1 MRGFVRLL
9 EQFRSDERGVF
20 AIMFGLIAVV
30 LIAVGGATVDFVS
43 LEQTRNRAQAALD
56 AAALALQ
63 PEIYNT
69 KTTTAAIRAKAEAL
83 LLDRIG
89 SGDVVASVSDIRVD
103 TETGSLFLQAQMTMP
118 TLFVRLVGVEH
129 LNAVISTQA
138 TRRRLKMEI
147 VMALDNS
154 GSMLQESRMTYLK
167 QAAECATYI
176 LMYDEVV
183 HDTKDTCKPAP
194 GAKLLEDVKIG
205 VVPFTMYVNVGK
217 GNANQTWIDQI
228 GISPLANDNF
238 DDDDNDATPF
248 NGMVNRLALYNGIK
262 NDSWR
267 GCVEARPHVQS
278 GGPTEFY
285 DTDDFTPVPP
295 NLPTSNGIPNSLFVP
310 LFAPDLAEATAP
322 LNSSTLLN
330 NYTADHPPS
339 CNVTGEC
346 KWTETKKTCSSY
358 TSCSGGTTNGYEL
371 SGRDKGNLSCT
382 CSTTAS
388 TWTSDTGTSTYTTS
402 GNGASN
408 RTYKRVRTCAVSYQA
423 QDLSTRELQE
433 RMCKYNGATLTFTNG
448 QKGPNADCPTQAV
461 LPLNDNPT
469 TVVNTIKA
477 MVADGGTNIHEG
489 TAWGYRVLSP
499 TAPFMEGGP
508 YDEAT
513 NKVLIVMTD
522 GENTAYQAGNLNGS
536 SYHSAY
542 AFPYNQRLG
551 TMSSNNAALVTEM
564 NQRTLDTCTNA
575 KARKGSNPGLTIYT
589 IGLAT
594 NKVTQST
601 ETVVKAL
608 LSSCASDP
616 NKANFPA
623 APSDLKAVFQKI
635 ADELAALRL
644 DQ

>member
-30 LIAVGGATVDFVS
+30 LIAMGGATVDFVS

-69 KTTTAAIRAKAEAL
+69 KTTTAVIKAKAEAL

-89 SGDVVASVSDIRVD
+89 SGDIVASVSDIRVD
-103 TETGSLFLQAQMTMP
+103 TENGSLFLQAQMTMP
-118 TLFVRLVGVEH
+118 TLFVRLVGVEQ
-129 LNAVISTQA
+129 LNAVVSTQA
-138 TRRRLKMEI
+138 TRRKLAMEI

-176 LMYDEVV
+176 LMYEEVV
-183 HDTKDTCKPAP
+183 HDTKDTCKPAT
-194 GAKLLEDVKIG
+194 GAKLLEDVKVGI
-205 VVPFTMYVNVGK
+205 VPFTMYVNVGK
-217 GNANQTWIDQI
+217 GNATKTWIDQI

-248 NGMVNRLALYNGIK
+248 NGMVNRLALYDSIK

-295 NLPTSNGIPNSLFVP
+295 KLPDRGIPESMYVP
-310 LFAPDLAEATAP
+310 LFAPDLPDTMSNA
-322 LNSSTLLN
+322 NSYN
-330 NYTADHPPS
+330 NYTADHPAV
-339 CNVTGEC
+339 CNVTGTC
-346 KWTETKKTCSSY
+346 TWTEVKKTCSSY
-358 TSCSGGTTNGYEL
+358 TSCSGGTTNTYAL
-371 SGRDKGNLSCT
+371 AGRDKGSLSCT

-388 TWTSDTGTSTYTTS
+388 TWASDTGTSTYTTS
-402 GNGASN
+402 GNGTSN
-408 RTYKRVRTCAVSYQA
+408 RTYTRVRTCAVSYQA
-423 QDLSTRELQE
+423 QNLSQRELQE
-433 RMCKYNGATLTFTNG
+433 RMCKYNGATLTVTSG
-448 QKGPNADCPTQAV
+448 QKGPNVDCPYQAI
-461 LPLNDNPT
+461 LPLTDNPT
-469 TVVNTIKA
+469 TVVNTIKD

-499 TAPFMEGGP
+499 TEPFTQGGA

-522 GENTAYQAGNLNGS
+522 GENTAYQTNNINGS
-536 SYHSAY
+536 YYHSAY

-551 TMSSNNAALVTEM
+551 TTASNNNALVAEM

-575 KARKGSNPGLTIYT
+575 KARKGSIPGLTIYT

-594 NKVTQST
+594 NKVTQSS
-601 ETVVKAL
+601 EAVVKAL
-608 LSSCASDP
+608 LTSCASDP
-616 NKANFPA
+616 SKAHFPP
-623 APSDLKAVFQKI
+623 APSDLKAVFQAI

>member
-9 EQFRSDERGVF
+9 QQFRSDERGVF

-30 LIAVGGATVDFVS
+30 LIAMGGATVDFVS

-69 KTTTAAIRAKAEAL
+69 KTTTAVIKAKAEAL

-89 SGDVVASVSDIRVD
+89 SGDIVASVSDIRVD
-103 TETGSLFLQAQMTMP
+103 TENGSLFLQAQMTMP
-118 TLFVRLVGVEH
+118 TLFVRLVGVEQ
-129 LNAVISTQA
+129 LNAVVSTQA
-138 TRRRLKMEI
+138 TRRKLAMEI

-176 LMYDEVV
+176 LMYEEVV
-183 HDTKDTCKPAP
+183 HDTKDTCKPAT
-194 GAKLLEDVKIG
+194 GAKLLEDVKVGI
-205 VVPFTMYVNVGK
+205 VPFTMYVNVGK
-217 GNANQTWIDQI
+217 GNATQKWIDQI

-238 DDDDNDATPF
+238 DDDDNDATAF
-248 NGMVNRLALYNGIK
+248 NGMVNRLALYDGIK

-295 NLPTSNGIPNSLFVP
+295 KLPYRGIPESMYVP

-358 TSCSGGTTNGYEL
+358 SSCSGGTTNLYEL

-382 CSTTAS
+382 CSNTQS
-388 TWTSDTGTSTYTTS
+388 TWKTDVTTS
-402 GNGASN
+402 SGSGN
-408 RTYKRVRTCAVSYQA
+408 RQTFTRVRTCDVSYQA
-423 QDLSTRELQE
+423 QNLSTRELQE
-433 RMCKYNGATLTFTNG
+433 RLCKYNGATLTFTNA

-461 LPLNDNPT
+461 LPLTDNPT

-489 TAWGYRVLSP
+489 TAWGFRVLSP
-499 TAPFMEGGP
+499 TEPFTQGGA

-522 GENTAYQAGNLNGS
+522 GENTAYQTGNLNGS

-551 TMSSNNAALVTEM
+551 TTASSNAALVAEM

-575 KARKGSNPGLTIYT
+575 KARKGSIPGLTIYT

-594 NKVTQST
+594 NKVTQSS
-601 ETVVKAL
+601 EAVVKAL

-616 NKANFPA
+616 SKAHFPP
-623 APSDLKAVFQKI
+623 APSDLKAVFQAI

>member
-63 PEIYNT
+63 PEIFNT
-69 KTTTAAIRAKAEAL
+69 KTTTDAIRTKAEAL

-89 SGDVVASVSDIRVD
+89 GGDVIASISDIRVD

-118 TLFVRLVGVEH
+118 TLFVRLVGVEQM
-129 LNAVISTQA
+129 NAVISTQA

-194 GAKLLEDVKIG
+194 GAELLEDVRIG
-205 VVPFTMYVNVGK
+205 IVPFTMYVNVGK
-217 GNANQTWIDQI
+217 GNASQPWIDQL
-228 GISPLANDNF
+228 GISPTANDNF

-248 NGMVNRLALYNGIK
+248 TGMVDRLALYDGIT

-295 NLPTSNGIPNSLFVP
+295 NLPDRGVPESLFVP
-310 LFAPDLAEATAP
+310 LFAPDLSESTAS
-322 LNSSTLLN
+322 LSGSTLLN
-330 NYTADHPPS
+330 NYTNDHPPS

-346 KWTETKKTCSSY
+346 TWTETRRTCSSY
-358 TSCSGGTTNGYEL
+358 SSCSGSTSNKYSLDGPHN
-371 SGRDKGNLSCT
+371 GNLSCT
-382 CSTTAS
+382 CSNTAS
-388 TWTSDTGTSTYTTS
+388 TWKTDVITSTGS
-402 GNGASN
+402 GS
-408 RTYKRVRTCAVSYQA
+408 RKTFTRVRTCDVSYKA
-423 QDLSTRELQE
+423 QGLTPRELQE
-433 RMCKYNGATLTFTNG
+433 RLCKYNGATLNYTSG
-448 QKGPNADCPTQAV
+448 QKGPNVDCPAQAL

-499 TAPFMEGGP
+499 TSPFIEGGP

-522 GENTAYQAGNLNGS
+522 GENTAYHQAGNKATELNGS
-536 SYHSAY
+536 EYHSAY
-542 AFPYNQRLG
+542 AFPFNQRLG
-551 TMSSNNAALVTEM
+551 TMGSNKDALVAEM
-564 NQRTLDTCTNA
+564 NQRTIDTCANA

-594 NKVTQST
+594 DKVSQSPVS
-601 ETVVKAL
+601 VVKAM

-616 NKANFPA
+616 NKARFPP
-623 APSDLKAVFQKI
+623 APSDLKAVFQGI

>member
-30 LIAVGGATVDFVS
+30 LIALGGATVDFVS

-69 KTTTAAIRAKAEAL
+69 KTTTAVIKEKAQAL

-89 SGDVVASVSDIRVD
+89 NSDVVASVSDIRVD
-103 TETGSLFLQAQMTMP
+103 IENGSLFLQAQMEMP
-118 TLFVRLVGVEH
+118 TLFVRLVGVEQ
-129 LNAVISTQA
+129 LNAVITTQA

-167 QAAECATYI
+167 QAAECATNI
-176 LMYDEVV
+176 LMWDEVV
-183 HDTKDTCKPAP
+183 HDTKDTCRPAP
-194 GAKLLEDVKIG
+194 GAQLLEDVTIG
-205 VVPFTMYVNVGK
+205 IVPFTMYVNVGK
-217 GNANQTWIDQI
+217 GNATQPWIDQL
-228 GISPLANDNF
+228 GISPIANDNF

-248 NGMVNRLALYNGIK
+248 NGMVNRLALYDGIK

-295 NLPTSNGIPNSLFVP
+295 NLPNRGIPESLFVP
-310 LFAPDLAEATAP
+310 LFAPDLAETTVA
-322 LNSSTLLN
+322 SSSSSLLN
-330 NYTADHPPS
+330 NYTNDHPPS
-339 CNVTGEC
+339 CNVPGVCTW
-346 KWTETKKTCSSY
+346 KETKRNCSSY
-358 TSCSGGTTNGYEL
+358 NSCTGSTTNEYTLAGPN
-371 SGRDKGNLSCT
+371 KGNLSCT
-382 CSTTAS
+382 CSNVQS
-388 TWTSDTGTSTYTTS
+388 TWTSDVTSPAGS
-402 GNGASN
+402 GNKQTFT
-408 RTYKRVRTCAVSYQA
+408 RTRTCNVSYVA
-423 QDLSTRELQE
+423 QGLSERELQE
-433 RMCKYNGATLTFTNG
+433 RLCKYNGATLNFTSG
-448 QKGPNADCPTQAV
+448 QKGPNVDCPTQAV
-461 LPLNDNPT
+461 LPLTNNPA

-499 TAPFMEGGP
+499 TQPFSQGGP

-522 GENTAYQAGNLNGS
+522 GENTAYNQPGNKATTLNGS
-536 SYHSAY
+536 EYHSAY
-542 AFPYNQRLG
+542 AFPFNQRLG
-551 TMSSNNAALVTEM
+551 TMASNKDALVAEM
-564 NQRTLDTCTNA
+564 NQRTIDTCTNA

-601 ETVVKAL
+601 EAVVKAM

-616 NKANFPA
+616 GKANFPA

-635 ADELAALRL
+635 ADELSALRL